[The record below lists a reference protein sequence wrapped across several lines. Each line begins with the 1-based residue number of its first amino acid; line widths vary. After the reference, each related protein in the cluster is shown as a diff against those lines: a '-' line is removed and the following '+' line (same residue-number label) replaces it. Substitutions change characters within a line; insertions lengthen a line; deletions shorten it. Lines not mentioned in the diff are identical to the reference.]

1 MLNILN
7 LKLAKVK
14 GSKKL
19 RKIIK
24 LYRKFF
30 GERDPGNIDF
40 NFEERPSRM
49 EIVQGIIDKKKYNNY
64 LEIGTFDDEL
74 FSYIKCSKKIGVDPF
89 SGGTHR
95 MTSDEYFSKF
105 KDKFDIIF
113 IDGLHHYEQVKKDI
127 FNSLEILNSN
137 GIILMHD
144 CLPKIC
150 VQAIPGTEI
159 EWNGDVWKAFVE
171 VRTNP
176 ELDSYTCYVIMV
188 LK

>member
-1 MLNILN
+1 
-7 LKLAKVK
+7 
-14 GSKKL
+14 
-19 RKIIK
+19 
-24 LYRKFF
+24 
-30 GERDPGNIDF
+30 
-40 NFEERPSRM
+40 
-49 EIVQGIIDKKKYNNY
+49 
-64 LEIGTFDDEL
+64 
-74 FSYIKCSKKIGVDPF
+74 
-89 SGGTHR
+89 

-144 CLPKIC
+144 CLPKNLGA
-150 VQAIPGTEI
+150 QAIPRTEI

-176 ELDSYTCYVIMV
+176 ELDSYTCYADHGIGIIFKRKNKTLLNININNFKK
-188 LK
+188 LKFNDFYNNYKNYMNIIEYDDLLKII